1 MATSE
6 PTGPTPPGAPA
17 RIAVFA
23 GPTATIGNSP
33 PLVTSNK
40 ARARHG
46 LPLRP
51 ELRVDVLRPQ
61 RLAAPVTVYVE
72 AFSAHPLE
80 ADAAELYAP
89 PDGWL
94 DAGGTLH
101 AVEPV
106 GGGTPV
112 HVVELRPE
120 DGLYP
125 LPYLARQADGSAWED
140 AVTEPFA
147 PAARARQ
154 PFYPDASRIYEEI
167 ERLGVGGD
175 GHGGVFGGA
184 EFDFYRPAPSGGYTK
199 GLPAGR
205 RTDVGDGDIPPEVLG
220 EDYFIY
226 FPFHLR
232 AEPHLAALA
241 RATNALQRAL
251 DTGRYVGAQWL
262 EGSPTNEESMYWF
275 GLLVDTHLPIVGHS
289 AQRPHQSLGADGDRN
304 IVDGVKYLLSGV
316 SLDDGGRDR
325 IGAVMIVDELVFA
338 ARDITKTD
346 ARPGG
351 YEATG
356 GHGGVVAD
364 LGGYGPPQLT
374 YVPARRHTH
383 TSEVRLSELPTSTTG
398 VTGTADGTA
407 ITAGTVAVTVKDAA
421 GDLLATAL
429 PHVSIV
435 KYSCYH
441 ATGAAA
447 DGGDEVEILA
457 RIAANLAGSPL
468 AGFVGEGM
476 SPYGIMTPET
486 DTAFELAI
494 FSGMPVVRV
503 GRGNTGGMAYK
514 FDAHFVTGN
523 NLTAT
528 KARLLLMA
536 CLLRFGALPPALD
549 PRFPTAAERAAT
561 IAAVA
566 RYQAI
571 FDTH

>member
-1 MATSE
+1 MAS
-6 PTGPTPPGAPA
+6 PADSAPDPDAPP

-46 LPLRP
+46 LTLRP

-94 DAGGTLH
+94 DARGTFH
-101 AVEPV
+101 TSEPP
-106 GGGTPV
+106 GGGIAV
-112 HVVELRPE
+112 HEVELRPE

-125 LPYLARQADGSAWED
+125 LPYMARQADGSAWDD
-140 AVTEPFA
+140 AVAEPFA
-147 PAARARQ
+147 PAERARQ
-154 PFYPDASRIYEEI
+154 TFYPDASRIYEEI

-175 GHGGVFGGA
+175 GHGGLFGGA
-184 EFDFYRPAPSGGYTK
+184 EFDFFRPAPSGGYTR
-199 GLPAGR
+199 GLAAAR
-205 RTDVGDGDIPPEVLG
+205 RTDIGEGDIPPETLG
-220 EDYFIY
+220 EDFFIY

-241 RATNALQRAL
+241 KATNALQRTL
-251 DTGRYVGAQWL
+251 QTGRYVGAQWL

-275 GLLVDTHLPIVGHS
+275 GLLVDTTVPLVGHS
-289 AQRPHQSLGADGDRN
+289 AQRPHQSLSADGDRN

-316 SLDDGGRDR
+316 ALDDAGRDR

-356 GHGGVVAD
+356 GHGGIVAD
-364 LGGYGPPQLT
+364 MGGYGPPQLT
-374 YVPARRHTH
+374 YLPARRHTH
-383 TSEVRLSELPTSTTG
+383 GSEVRLPLLPASTTG
-398 VTGTADGTA
+398 VSGSIGPDGAVSIDTVE
-407 ITAGTVAVTVKDAA
+407 VAVKDGE
-421 GDLLATAL
+421 GDLLATAM
-429 PHVSIV
+429 PHVGIV
-435 KYSCYH
+435 KYSRYGP
-441 ATGAAA
+441 TGAAR
-447 DGGDEVEILA
+447 DGRDEVEIMA
-457 RIAANLAGSPL
+457 RIGANLAGAPL

-486 DTAFELAI
+486 DAAFELAI

-514 FDAHFVTGN
+514 FDPLFITGN
-523 NLTAT
+523 NLTST

-536 CLLRFGALPPALD
+536 CLLRFGALPPAAD
-549 PRFPTAAERAAT
+549 PRCPTEAERTAT
-561 IAAVA
+561 LASVA
-566 RYQAI
+566 RYQAV